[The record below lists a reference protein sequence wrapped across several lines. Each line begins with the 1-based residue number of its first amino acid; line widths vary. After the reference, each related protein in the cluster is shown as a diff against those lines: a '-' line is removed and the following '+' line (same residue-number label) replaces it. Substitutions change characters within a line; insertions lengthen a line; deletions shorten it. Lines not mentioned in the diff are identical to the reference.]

1 VVAIFSDRLLRGE
14 RPMVYGD
21 GLQTRDYIHA
31 ADVAASVAIAGE
43 RGEGTYNVGW
53 GRERTVL
60 ELLDILQR
68 AAGTSLEPQFEPL
81 RTGELERSALDSS
94 RLRSLGWEPTVEFE
108 KGLAATLDT
117 YR

>member
-14 RPMVYGD
+14 RPIVYGD

-31 ADVAASVAIAGE
+31 NDVAAAFEIAGE
-43 RGEGTYNVGW
+43 RGEGTYNVSV

-60 ELLDILQR
+60 ELLHVLQHT
-68 AAGTSLEPQFEPL
+68 AGTSLEPRFEPL
-81 RTGELERSALDSS
+81 RTGELTRSALDSS
-94 RLRSLGWEPTVEFE
+94 RLRGLGWEPGVEFE
-108 KGLAATLDT
+108 EGLAATLDT